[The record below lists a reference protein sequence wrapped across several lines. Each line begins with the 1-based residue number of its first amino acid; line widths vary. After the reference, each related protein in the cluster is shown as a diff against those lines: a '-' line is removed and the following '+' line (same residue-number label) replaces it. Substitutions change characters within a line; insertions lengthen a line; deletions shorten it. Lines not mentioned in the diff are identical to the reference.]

1 MNLHV
6 PQSIEAE
13 IELFVNANCAN
24 HIVSSQSNGPVN
36 GPVQDALVG
45 IYMLTKH
52 WDDGTVTMV
61 NRKIAL
67 QIYKESEIHEEA
79 IKDLLE
85 RAQEYYPEFIRSC
98 INPIDGSNTLE
109 FTEEIPG
116 SLFVS
121 ILFPSNL
128 CYSRTIELENGASQ
142 DVKIED
148 GVLLKDSVH
157 LCAKSVGGKNNSV
170 VHVLWKRNP
179 WLALKFMSNLQQIT
193 DRWLPTYGFSM
204 GIADCFASCSSDVA
218 KTLLETRAKVDEILN
233 NPHTNKSDS
242 QIEREIMNILN
253 GSMATGP
260 SLAKGSMA
268 KGDRNAL
275 NIMRNSGAK
284 GSLINLS
291 QIVAA
296 VGQQNIKGVRM
307 PPQLSHESRCLPSF
321 LAGDKSPD
329 ARGFVEH
336 NYIQGLTPQE
346 AFFHAG
352 AGRDGVIS
360 TALKSVTGDTFIA
373 VACDNG
379 VSCKLKIGD
388 WIDALL
394 FQNKD
399 NVQKF
404 PEREMELLDISHLNF
419 KIQSVDEQG
428 NVKLCDIKNVTRH
441 DPGKMLFEIKTQS
454 GRSVTV
460 TESKALLVWDEL
472 YQEFLPKDTP
482 LVKIGDFLPVTASM
496 IDPLLTQHED
506 TQYTIQNDVA
516 LDPIIEIKNIEISDY
531 ELACPKYKGRV
542 YDLTVPETLNFALY
556 NGLHVRDTADTG
568 YLQKRLGRKMED
580 SKVCQDGTVRN
591 ANGKIISFL
600 YGDDGMEAK
609 KLVSVKGLSVPFFI
623 NPYIL
628 SKQLN
633 SDAKREFRQN
643 HHINSGGGSVNLTET
658 PRKLYPEEINFLL
671 DVVGEGYIQT
681 PSSEVALSNTKEILS
696 EIVKNVELYECKI
709 ADFIVEIKKAYD
721 NSKAPQGYAAGL
733 VATSSL
739 GEPNSQMTM
748 NSFHTTGIG
757 GKNEGVGVARFRE
770 LINATK
776 SGKQKNAGCTIY
788 FNDET
793 LVENAKSISQLEKES
808 KTSTSPEEIKTRIKE
823 IKQESLAHIEARKN
837 LFEEKYVIQFL
848 KDYQIKYLNI
858 EGIKDRAHSLAVSP
872 VVEGLITYEDYAESW
887 WVTLS
892 KDLSEKYINLPTV
905 PCKWV
910 INLEFNIEKL
920 FNARI
925 ELEDIAFALEDASCC
940 ALTCVISPNIIGR
953 IEVYVDTEM
962 MKSHLE
968 DKIKIGGVITNDNLD
983 YYLVRDPTIDF
994 IKKTLISGVQGVK
1007 KAYSR
1012 EDLST
1017 HEWVMDTDGAQFLD
1031 ILTASS
1037 DIDTVRTLVNDIH
1050 EIASVLGIE
1059 AARRFLFEDISR
1071 VISHDGTYIN
1081 PRHISLLV
1089 DVMTASGD
1097 LTAAS
1102 RDGISRDDAGPNAKI
1117 MFEKS
1122 IDNAMIACAFG
1133 EVDLMTSLASS
1144 VMYGKVALLGPKTT
1158 EICVKNTANKQ
1169 PPLKVREK
1177 SKVNKTLSLK

>member
-67 QIYKESEIHEEA
+67 QIYKESEISEEA
-79 IKDLLE
+79 INDLLE
-85 RAQEYYPEFIRSC
+85 RAQEYYPEFIRSK
-98 INPIDGSNTLE
+98 IDPIDASITLE

-128 CYSRTIELENGASQ
+128 CYSRTIELENGTSQ

-170 VHVLWKRNP
+170 VHILWKRNP

-233 NPHTNKSDS
+233 NPPPNKSES

-253 GSMATGP
+253 GAMATGP

-296 VGQQNIKGVRM
+296 VGQQNIKGSRM

-360 TALKSVTGDTFIA
+360 TALKSVTGETLIA
-373 VACDNG
+373 VTHDNA
-379 VSCKLKIGD
+379 SCKFRIGD
-388 WIDALL
+388 WIDTLL
-394 FQNKD
+394 FRHKA

-404 PEREMELLDISHLNF
+404 PEQEMELLDISHLNF
-419 KIQSVDEQG
+419 KIKSSDEKG

-454 GRSVTV
+454 GRSVIV
-460 TESKALLVWDEL
+460 TESKALLVWDDL

-482 LVKIGDFLPVTASM
+482 LVKVGDFLPVSVSVIA
-496 IDPLLTQHED
+496 PLLTHHLYAED
-506 TQYTIQNDVA
+506 AYQYTVQNDVA
-516 LDPIIEIKNIEISDY
+516 LDPIVEIKNIEISEY
-531 ELACPKYKGRV
+531 KQSQPKYKGRV
-542 YDLTVPETLNFALY
+542 YDLTVPETLNFELY

-580 SKVCQDGTVRN
+580 SKVWQDGSVRN

-600 YGDDGMEAK
+600 YGDDDMEAK
-609 KLVSVKGLSVPFFI
+609 KLVPVKGLSVPFFI

-628 SKQLN
+628 ARQLN
-633 SDAKREFRQN
+633 SDAKREFR
-643 HHINSGGGSVNLTET
+643 HHHHGGSVNVTEL

-671 DVVGEGYIQT
+671 DTLGEGYIQT
-681 PSSEVALSNTKEILS
+681 PSSEIALSNTKEILG

-721 NSKAPQGYAAGL
+721 NSKAPHGYAAGL

-748 NSFHTTGIG
+748 NSFHTTGVG

-793 LVENAKSISQLEKES
+793 LIENAKLIIKLEKES
-808 KTSTSPEEIKTRIKE
+808 KTASAFSGDEEIKTRIKE

-858 EGIKDRAHSLAVSP
+858 ENVKGSAHERSP

-892 KDLSEKYINLPTV
+892 KDLSEKYVNLPTS
-905 PCKWV
+905 CKWV

-920 FNARI
+920 FSARI

-1037 DIDTVRTLVNDIH
+1037 DIDTVRTMVNDIH

-1133 EVDLMTSLASS
+1133 EVDSMTSLASS

-1158 EICVKNTANKQ
+1158 EICVKNSANKQ
-1169 PPLKVREK
+1169 PSLKVK
-1177 SKVNKTLSLK
+1177 KINKTLPLK